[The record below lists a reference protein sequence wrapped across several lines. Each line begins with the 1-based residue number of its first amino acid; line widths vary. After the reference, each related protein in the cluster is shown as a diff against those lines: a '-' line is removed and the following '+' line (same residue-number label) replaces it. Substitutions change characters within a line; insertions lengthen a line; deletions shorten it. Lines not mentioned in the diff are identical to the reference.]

1 MITAKQIIVKGK
13 MQGVNFR
20 YHTRRQAQKLGLYGT
35 VENLPDGRV
44 MLRAEGK
51 PGDLEVLVDW
61 CRVGP
66 DSARVEEIDV
76 SECLVR
82 GFKEFSILR

>member
-1 MITAKQIIVKGK
+1 
-13 MQGVNFR
+13 
-20 YHTRRQAQKLGLYGT
+20 
-35 VENLPDGRV
+35 

-51 PGDLEVLVDW
+51 TSDLEVLVDW